1 MSTLHEAVEFPRC
14 ETFMLNQENQGKP
27 GPVGHPHPSPT
38 CGLAGQGAFV
48 LQLWG
53 ADQCNHCITQ
63 MKGAGQ
69 HDHCVAE
76 MRGGYFGCPLCC

>member
-1 MSTLHEAVEFPRC
+1 
-14 ETFMLNQENQGKP
+14 MLNQENQGKP
-27 GPVGHPHPSPT
+27 RQVGCQHVDWLVRVSI
-38 CGLAGQGAFV
+38 V

-53 ADQCNHCITQ
+53 AGQRNHCITQ

-76 MRGGYFGCPLCC
+76 MGGGLFKGAHCVAEMRRWSG